1 VATQIWGINADADFV
16 GLYDNPDNSE
26 HGFLQRWG
34 EAAPVT
40 IDVPSGP
47 PFNATL
53 TDAFAIN
60 SARAIVGV
68 YIDGSGNFH
77 GYVAHPRDE

>member
-1 VATQIWGINADADFV
+1 MRCPANAAPS
-16 GLYDNPDNSE
+16 LRNPKSQ

-34 EAAPVT
+34 EDAPLT

-60 SARAIVGV
+60 SAGAIVGL
-68 YIDGSGNFH
+68 YIDATGNFH
-77 GYVAHPRDE
+77 GYVAHPRRDE